1 MCEILRVFQ
10 NLALCDKY
18 HIQKIYILKLYKFQV
33 YDYWTFS
40 TTNSLRAEKL
50 YLIVRT
56 EYCRS
61 VSNLYAYSK
70 ASYISKILSKIRRMY
85 K

>member
-1 MCEILRVFQ
+1 MCEILRVLQ
-10 NLALCDKY
+10 NLPFCDKY

-40 TTNSLRAEKL
+40 TTNSIRAEKL
-50 YLIVRT
+50 QLIVRT

-61 VSNLYAYSK
+61 VSNLYVYNKVAR
-70 ASYISKILSKIRRMY
+70 I
-85 K
+85 